1 MTDIISNDP
10 NQPNPSQLV
19 NHYQQVRKTDFFKYL
34 NKEFEIY
41 FQDDLTALGKLIVA
55 LSCRSLQSA
64 HRDQIQMS
72 IDLISRNYS
81 SDLKN
86 LITYLLSTNKLK
98 SIVEGKKIDITKSCK
113 CLNNF
118 NF

>member
-1 MTDIISNDP
+1 M
-10 NQPNPSQLV
+10 
-19 NHYQQVRKTDFFKYL
+19 
-34 NKEFEIY
+34 
-41 FQDDLTALGKLIVA
+41 A

-64 HRDQIQMS
+64 HRDQIQIS

-98 SIVEGKKIDITKSCK
+98 SIVEGLNLISCFGDDFNNIINSPIVMPKIGARFYTHLELLETQSDVIENELLKVDDRN
-113 CLNNF
+113 L
-118 NF
+118 